1 MNEELTIGKLV
12 FWFVCV
18 LSWDYMLSDTWPE
31 LLIRKDGFDIKE
43 NHLILISLF
52 FDTRKNVAMVM
63 LSMKY
68 HILLWVC
75 FLTVHC
81 ISDISAQCQCQIVL
95 CTYTLTGCWCAG
107 GQILLVISY
116 FVATI
121 THKCQPV
128 PTQTDQISIIS
139 GSVLQFLLRQKLP
152 WLSCQD
158 SSW

>member
-18 LSWDYMLSDTWPE
+18 LSWDYMLNDTWPE

-52 FDTRKNVAMVM
+52 LDTRKNVAMVM

-68 HILLWVC
+68 HIHLGVC

-81 ISDISAQCQCQIVL
+81 IPDISAHCQCQIVL
-95 CTYTLTGCWCAG
+95 HTLTGCWFAV

-116 FVATI
+116 FVTTI
-121 THKCQPV
+121 TQNCQPV
-128 PTQTDQISIIS
+128 PTQNDQISIIS
-139 GSVLQFLLRQKLP
+139 GSVSQFLLRQKLP